1 MKNALDGSISSNND
15 NPFIIN
21 GKRKMIVNMNK
32 IIPRSLS
39 EEKARSKI
47 KSHQNQFNELKEN
60 K

>member
-1 MKNALDGSISSNND
+1 MKNVLDESLLTNND
-15 NPFIIN
+15 NPFLIN
-21 GKRKMIVNMNK
+21 NKRKMIANMNK

-47 KSHQNQFNELKEN
+47 RSHQNHISDFKEN